1 MTTGID
7 PQPLEQQR
15 GTDVAHRDRGGLAA
29 PGRVEH
35 HRLLHKARARAQQS
49 IELSAGFEF
58 IQPSKGS
65 DHALAHL
72 IAGAL
77 ALHDLQV
84 DASLRLFAAKV
95 HARLA
100 RGAHRL
106 PQITTRSIKTVTAT
120 WHYMFSNFVYQ
131 TQ

>member
-7 PQPLEQQR
+7 PQSLEQQR
-15 GTDVAHRDRGGLAA
+15 GADVAHRDRGGLAA

-35 HRLLHKARARAQQS
+35 HRLLHKAGARAQQS

-58 IQPSKGS
+58 IQPSKRS

-72 IAGAL
+72 LAAAV

-84 DASLRLFAAKV
+84 DASLRLFAAK
-95 HARLA
+95 
-100 RGAHRL
+100 
-106 PQITTRSIKTVTAT
+106 
-120 WHYMFSNFVYQ
+120 
-131 TQ
+131 